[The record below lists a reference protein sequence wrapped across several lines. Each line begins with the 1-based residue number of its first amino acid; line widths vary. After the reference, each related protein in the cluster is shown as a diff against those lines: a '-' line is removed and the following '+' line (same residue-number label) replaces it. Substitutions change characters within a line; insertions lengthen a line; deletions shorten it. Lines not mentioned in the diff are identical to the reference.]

1 MGINLNKAKP
11 RYINLSNKN
20 YAYRR
25 IYKRG
30 FIFLLAVESKYSNSS
45 QAIYNMDLTPDLIF
59 SLLQS
64 SDPFPVDLDDAW
76 QWLGYSQKSECF
88 KKLKKHFEKDLDFS
102 CKGMKSLLGGRPS
115 DYIVLTVECFKS
127 LGMMAGTAKGK
138 QVRRY
143 FLDCETELKRRIE
156 EDRKNSKDRV
166 IKLLVC
172 DAHTT
177 WQPRFK
183 EEFFDEAYRVTGYKR
198 SIKGHP
204 SCMGG
209 FIKNN
214 VYMYFPEGTLD
225 KLEQVN
231 PSEKGRRKRKHHQH
245 LQDFGLSILDSQKTA
260 ALAVMRLS
268 PDNNPK
274 KFHQNME
281 KALGRTIQIELP
293 FLEDLQA
300 S

>member
-1 MGINLNKAKP
+1 M
-11 RYINLSNKN
+11 Y
-20 YAYRR
+20 
-25 IYKRG
+25 
-30 FIFLLAVESKYSNSS
+30 
-45 QAIYNMDLTPDLIF
+45 LTPDVIF

-102 CKGMKSLLGGRPS
+102 CKGMKSLSGGRPS
-115 DYIVLTVECFKS
+115 DYIALTVECFKS

-143 FLDCETELKRRIE
+143 FLDCEAELKRRIE
-156 EDRKNSKDRV
+156 EDRQNSKERV

-172 DAHTT
+172 DAHAT
-177 WQPRFK
+177 WKPRFE
-183 EEFFDEAYRVTGYKR
+183 EEFFEEAYRVTGYKR
-198 SIKGHP
+198 SAKGHP

-214 VYMYFPEGTLD
+214 IYTYFPEGTLD
-225 KLEQVN
+225 KLEEVN
-231 PSEKGRRKRKHHQH
+231 PSKKGRRKRKHHQH
-245 LQDFGLSILDSQKTA
+245 LQNLGLSVLDSQKTA
-260 ALAVMRLS
+260 ALVVMRLS

-281 KALGRTIQIELP
+281 KALGHTIQIEIP